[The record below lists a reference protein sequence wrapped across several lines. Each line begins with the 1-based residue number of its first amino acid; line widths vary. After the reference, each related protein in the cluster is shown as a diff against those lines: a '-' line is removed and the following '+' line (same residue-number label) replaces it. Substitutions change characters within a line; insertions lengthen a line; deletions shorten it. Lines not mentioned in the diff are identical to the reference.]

1 MIAAAYKK
9 TGDALNSAQVQGGF
23 LVRARRRSPNTAR
36 RSGSSPTS
44 PTPTTASRGRWSSP
58 PSDRGRIMTKGWRTR
73 KAVKLAPKDGNISNT
88 LALAEYRAGHWNE
101 SIAASERSVALRNG
115 GNAYDWLFR
124 ALAHWQ
130 KGEKDKGRT
139 WFDKAVAWTKEK
151 NPENL
156 ELRQIWAEA
165 AQLLGRPGPDGAGEQ
180 PE

>member
-1 MIAAAYKK
+1 MLSIPRAGSGRVSRACAEAVAEYRTAIWLKPDLP
-9 TGDALNSAQVQGGF
+9 DAHYRLARA
-23 LVRARRRSPNTAR
+23 LVISPKRPRQDYDEGLAH
-36 RSGSSPTS
+36 
-44 PTPTTASRGRWSSP
+44 A
-58 PSDRGRIMTKGWRTR
+58 R